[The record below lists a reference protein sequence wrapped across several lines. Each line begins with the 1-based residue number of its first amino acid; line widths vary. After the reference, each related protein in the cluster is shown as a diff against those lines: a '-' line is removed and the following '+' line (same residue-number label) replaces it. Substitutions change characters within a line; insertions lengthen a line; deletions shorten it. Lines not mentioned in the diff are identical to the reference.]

1 MRPAVWTRSNTAVLV
16 AVLAAAGLAGWS
28 WSRARSL
35 DPAPEPSAVRARPS
49 TRVPRRVTIHSDQL
63 DEAVAQDP
71 FRADRRPAPLRFAM
85 PGDAPP
91 PAAAP
96 GGGPPPRPPL
106 ALVATSVLS
115 AGRGFAML
123 AVGDQAPRMVRVG
136 DTLGGVRLR
145 DVRRGKVTVV
155 FRDSVIVLEM
165 RGPGGSAP

>member
-1 MRPAVWTRSNTAVLV
+1 M
-16 AVLAAAGLAGWS
+16 AAALAGWS
-28 WSRARSL
+28 WNRARLL
-35 DPAPEPSAVRARPS
+35 DPTPEAAAVHARPS
-49 TRVPRRVTIHSDQL
+49 IGIPPRVTIRSERL

-91 PAAAP
+91 PPAAP
-96 GGGPPPRPPL
+96 AGGPPPRPPL

-115 AGRGFAML
+115 AGKGFAML
-123 AVGDQAPRMVRVG
+123 AVGDQPPRMVRVG

-145 DVRRGKVTVV
+145 DVGRGKVTVV
-155 FRDSVIVLEM
+155 YRGSVIVLEM